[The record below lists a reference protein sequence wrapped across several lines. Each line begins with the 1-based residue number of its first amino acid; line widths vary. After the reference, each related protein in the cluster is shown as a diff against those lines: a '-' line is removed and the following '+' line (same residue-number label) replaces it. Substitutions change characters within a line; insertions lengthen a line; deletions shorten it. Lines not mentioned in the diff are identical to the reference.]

1 MAESV
6 LTTETEKTSALKD
19 YRQKLLMLKARI
31 KHGVHALQGYK
42 QHLKNGTFSRRM
54 KSIKP
59 YPKMNTPEAQT
70 IVNTACDQVQGVIL
84 DQMIQEQEL
93 KQDQDS
99 YQAIRQQREGVRQ
112 QCKATQFPKRAK
124 KEPQT
129 PTVLQLQQELR
140 DLQSKYRVLWDL
152 QSKYK
157 LLCKKEK
164 STQ

>member
-1 MAESV
+1 
-6 LTTETEKTSALKD
+6 
-19 YRQKLLMLKARI
+19 MLKARI
-31 KHGVHALQGYK
+31 KHGEHALQGYK
-42 QHLKNGTFSRRM
+42 QHLKNGTFPRRM

-93 KQDQDS
+93 KLKQDQDS

-112 QCKATQFPKRAK
+112 QRTATQFPKRAK